1 MSDCLSIIYSGSL
14 LLMGVKIIKNDYRWP
29 KECRKDCRSWEK
41 RSVVKLFQ
49 LPSTLDESFIFGGPL
64 LPEIK

>member
-1 MSDCLSIIYSGSL
+1 
-14 LLMGVKIIKNDYRWP
+14 MGVKIIKNDYRWP